1 MELKQ
6 LRNEDI
12 ENVYNKHMIIDFPA
26 EELKPIDVIQKLIKR
41 KIYICY
47 GLYNNNKELLAYAF
61 LATSKLYLLI
71 DYYSVCAKYRNKGV
85 GSEFLTILKENCK
98 NYNGIIVEVENIE
111 CASNEAEKV
120 VRRRRIDF
128 YRKNGMRMTNIS
140 SKLFNVNYSI
150 MCLCNIEIDDSVIY
164 AELKNIYKEMIPS
177 KFYSKYV
184 EVCNEAKKWFSYVIF
199 HWNTMIFM
207 H

>member
-1 MELKQ
+1 MNLKQ
-6 LRNEDI
+6 LSNEDI
-12 ENVYNKHMIIDFPA
+12 GKVYNMHMIVDFPS
-26 EELKPIDVIQKLIKR
+26 EELKPIDVIQNLIKR
-41 KIYICY
+41 KNYICY
-47 GLYNNNKELLAYAF
+47 GLYNNEELLAYAF

-71 DYYSVCAKYRNKGV
+71 DYYSVCAKYRNKGI
-85 GSEFLTILKENCK
+85 GSEFLNILKEHCK

-111 CASNEAEKV
+111 CARDETEKI
-120 VRRRRIDF
+120 VRKRRIDF
-128 YRKNGMRMTNIS
+128 YRKNGMRMTKIL

-184 EVCNEAKKWFSYVIF
+184 EVRYKTKK
-199 HWNTMIFM
+199 
-207 H
+207 

>member
-1 MELKQ
+1 MNLKQ
-6 LRNEDI
+6 LSNEDI
-12 ENVYNKHMIIDFPA
+12 GKVYNMHMIVDFPS
-26 EELKPIDVIQKLIKR
+26 EELKPIDVIQNLIKR
-41 KIYICY
+41 KNYICY
-47 GLYNNNKELLAYAF
+47 GLYNNEELIAYAF

-71 DYYSVCAKYRNKGV
+71 DYYSVCVKYRNKGI
-85 GSEFLTILKENCK
+85 GSEFLNILKEHCK

-111 CASNEAEKV
+111 CARDETEKI
-120 VRRRRIDF
+120 VRKRRIDF
-128 YRKNGMRMTNIS
+128 YRKNVMRMTKIL

-184 EVCNEAKKWFSYVIF
+184 EVCYKTKK
-199 HWNTMIFM
+199 
-207 H
+207 